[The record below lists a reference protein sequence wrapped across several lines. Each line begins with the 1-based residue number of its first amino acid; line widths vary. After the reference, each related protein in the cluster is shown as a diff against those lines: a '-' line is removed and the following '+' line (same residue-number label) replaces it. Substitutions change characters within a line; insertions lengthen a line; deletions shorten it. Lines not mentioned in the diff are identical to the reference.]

1 MEPEKY
7 PFTEGPLKILVT
19 VTQLLVRTS
28 MAVPRDIANFIKHQN
43 VKPGPGMLNF
53 RPPS

>member
-1 MEPEKY
+1 MEPQTY
-7 PFTEGPLKILVT
+7 LFTGGPLKILVT

-28 MAVPRDIANFIKHQN
+28 MAVPRDIANVIKNRN
-43 VKPGPGMLNF
+43 VKPVTGMLNF